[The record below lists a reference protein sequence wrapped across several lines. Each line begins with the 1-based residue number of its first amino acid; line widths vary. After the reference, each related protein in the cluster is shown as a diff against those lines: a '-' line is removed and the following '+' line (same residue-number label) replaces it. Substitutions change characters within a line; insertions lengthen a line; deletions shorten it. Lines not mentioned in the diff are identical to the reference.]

1 MSIEFIEP
9 DSRRSMR
16 SALAASRQKAQQ
28 RYQQVVQSTER
39 AAEALL
45 PLQQT
50 EGYWCGEL
58 TADST
63 LESDYVLLQLW
74 MYQPDADG
82 SWNPPTRSR
91 LEKACRQILRNQL
104 PDGGWSIYKP
114 GPSELNATVRAYT
127 ALKLCGSDINSE
139 EMARRVAGRSTWA
152 VCSPATATPGSTSV
166 SSIFTRAGSCRAFHP
181 KSFWRLETSCTRC
194 RRGRERSS

>member
-16 SALAASRQKAQQ
+16 NVLAASRQNAQQ
-28 RYQQVVQSTER
+28 RYQQVVQATER
-39 AAEALL
+39 AAEALID
-45 PLQQT
+45 LQQP

-63 LESDYVLLQLW
+63 LESDYILLQLW
-74 MYQPDADG
+74 LHPPDAAG

-91 LEKACRQILRNQL
+91 MEKACRQILHNQL

-114 GPSELNATVRAYT
+114 GPSELNATVR
-127 ALKLCGSDINSE
+127 
-139 EMARRVAGRSTWA
+139 
-152 VCSPATATPGSTSV
+152 
-166 SSIFTRAGSCRAFHP
+166 
-181 KSFWRLETSCTRC
+181 
-194 RRGRERSS
+194 

>member
-16 SALAASRQKAQQ
+16 SVLAASRQKTQQ

-39 AAEALL
+39 ATEALL
-45 PLQQT
+45 FLQHKD
-50 EGYWCGEL
+50 GYWCGEL

-74 MYQPDADG
+74 MYPPDVGG
-82 SWNPPTRSR
+82 SWNPPTRGR

-114 GPSELNATVRAYT
+114 GRLNSMPRF
-127 ALKLCGSDINSE
+127 
-139 EMARRVAGRSTWA
+139 AR
-152 VCSPATATPGSTSV
+152 TP
-166 SSIFTRAGSCRAFHP
+166 R
-181 KSFWRLETSCTRC
+181 
-194 RRGRERSS
+194 